1 VTALRVRRALAFAL
15 ALLALGLLAGA
26 APSRAADPVVF
37 SAIGDVPYGDDE
49 IAELE
54 QHVADHNRY
63 SPSAFLVHLGDIL
76 SSSEACQEIRY
87 QTVADVLKGS
97 EVPVFIVP
105 GDNEWVGCSNPSQ
118 GWAWWEE
125 HLLGLEESFCGI
137 WPVEA
142 QSTRP
147 ENFSFVRNGVLFLG
161 LNYVSGTPSSVVQAD
176 VDWVNAQFAAYGASS
191 RAAVLMAQKEAEGS
205 LFDAVKSRGRA
216 FGKPVLYIHGNG
228 HDWLVDPA
236 YFGEPN
242 MLRVQVERGSESH
255 PPVQVTVTSDGQFLF
270 DQDPWPTGTPEIVR
284 PPCGTQPS
292 LSIDDLFVNEGQNAV
307 FTVSLANPSGSAV
320 SVNYSTQDQT
330 ARAGED
336 YQAKSGSLSFSG
348 STVQRQ
354 VTVATLQDTAAEP
367 GESFLVN
374 LANAAGAAIAKA
386 QGAAVILDDDSA
398 PPPSGSPVLREVAT
412 GGSVS
417 SSVVSTSGPLGAA
430 SGDLY
435 LAAVSFKP
443 NLAVASVSGLGLS
456 WSPVRAQCG
465 ARAQTGVALFR
476 AQGTPVAG
484 TVTANLSGTPSAAVI
499 TVARYAGAKSGGGVG
514 NVASANTNGVSGG
527 CSNGVDG
534 TAYAFPLST
543 GAANS
548 LVFVAAGMRSKDHLP
563 GSGYTEIA
571 ETYAGDGGSTAGAS
585 LAERLLGAA
594 GTTSVAGGFDGT
606 TDWAVVAAEVLAA
619 GTTSSSVTLSVTTS
633 GSGSVTLNPPGG
645 SYSVGT
651 SVTLTAVPASG
662 YAFAGWSGALTGT
675 ANPATLVMDANKSV
689 VASFTALPQYTL
701 SVSTTAGGS
710 VTLNPPGG
718 VYPSGTSVTLT
729 AVPASGY
736 AFTGWGGALG
746 GTANPATLVMD
757 ANKSVTASFATA
769 GQFTVTVQ
777 PTTGGSVTLS
787 PSGGVYAAGTS
798 VTVTAV
804 PASGYRFGSWG
815 GSLSGTQNPTT
826 LLVDSNE
833 TISATFIRQF
843 QVSTSATGSGSVV
856 LSPSG
861 GVYDVG
867 TTVTVTAVPAN
878 SVASFLGWSGAL
890 TGTQNP
896 TTLLV
901 DGNKSVTGNFT
912 TTYALS
918 ISIKGKGSVVLDPP
932 GGNYLAGT
940 QVTLTAVPGS
950 GFRFQGWSG
959 ALSGSTNPATLL
971 MNANESVKASF
982 RK

>member
-1 VTALRVRRALAFAL
+1 
-15 ALLALGLLAGA
+15 
-26 APSRAADPVVF
+26 
-37 SAIGDVPYGDDE
+37 
-49 IAELE
+49 
-54 QHVADHNRY
+54 
-63 SPSAFLVHLGDIL
+63 
-76 SSSEACQEIRY
+76 
-87 QTVADVLKGS
+87 
-97 EVPVFIVP
+97 
-105 GDNEWVGCSNPSQ
+105 
-118 GWAWWEE
+118 
-125 HLLGLEESFCGI
+125 
-137 WPVEA
+137 
-142 QSTRP
+142 
-147 ENFSFVRNGVLFLG
+147 
-161 LNYVSGTPSSVVQAD
+161 
-176 VDWVNAQFAAYGASS
+176 
-191 RAAVLMAQKEAEGS
+191 
-205 LFDAVKSRGRA
+205 
-216 FGKPVLYIHGNG
+216 VLYIHGNG

-236 YFGEPN
+236 FFGEAN
-242 MLRVQVERGSESH
+242 VLRVQVERGTEAH
-255 PPVQVTVTSDGQFLF
+255 PPVEVTVTSDGQFLF
-270 DQDPWPTGTPEIVR
+270 DQDPWPNGTPEIVR

-292 LSIDDLFVNEGQNAV
+292 LAIDDVFVNEGQNAV
-307 FTVSLANPSGSAV
+307 FTVSLANPTGSSV
-320 SVNYSTQDQT
+320 SVAYSTQDQT

-354 VTVATLQDTAAEP
+354 VTVSTLQDTAAEP

-417 SSVVSTSGPLGAA
+417 SSVVATSAPLGAA

-435 LAAVSFKP
+435 LAAVAFKP
-443 NLAVASVSGLGLS
+443 NVAVASVSGLGLA
-456 WSPVRAQCG
+456 WSPVRAQCAG
-465 ARAQTGVALFR
+465 RAQTGVALFR

-484 TVTANLSGTPSAAVI
+484 TVTATLSGTPSAAVL
-499 TVARYAGAKSGGGVG
+499 TVARYSGAKSGGGIG

-527 CSNGVDG
+527 CSNGIDG
-534 TAYAFPLST
+534 AAYAFPLAT

-571 ETYAGDGGSTAGAS
+571 ETYAGSGGSTAGAS
-585 LAERLLGAA
+585 LAERGLGAA

-619 GTTSSSVTLSVTTS
+619 GTTPSSVTLSVTTS

-662 YAFAGWSGALTGT
+662 YAFAGWSGALGGT
-675 ANPATLVMDANKSV
+675 ANPTTLVMDSNKSV
-689 VASFTALPQYTL
+689 IASFVPATQYTL
-701 SVSTTAGGS
+701 SVSTTSGGS

-718 VYPSGTSVTLT
+718 VYTAGTSVTLT

-736 AFTGWGGALG
+736 AFTGWGGALS

-757 ANKSVTASFATA
+757 ANKSVSASFATA
-769 GQFTVTVQ
+769 TQFTVTVQ

-833 TISATFIRQF
+833 TISATFVRQYR
-843 QVSTSATGSGSVV
+843 VTTSTTGSGSIA

-867 TTVTVTAVPAN
+867 TVVTATAVPAN
-878 SVASFLGWSGAL
+878 AVASFLGWGGDLSGL
-890 TGTQNP
+890 QNP

-901 DGNKSVTGNFT
+901 DSDKSISASFT
-912 TTYALS
+912 TTYTLS
-918 ISIKGKGSVVLDPP
+918 VSIKGKGSVALDPP
-932 GGNYLAGT
+932 GGIYLAGT
-940 QVTLTAVPGS
+940 QVTLTAVPAS

-959 ALSGSTNPATLL
+959 ALSGSTNPATLV
-971 MNANESVKASF
+971 MNANKSVKATF